1 MFYLLFEPMC
11 KIILPGTVRGKEGE
25 ADEKEMA
32 RQQHQLLRVKM
43 AAKDP
48 RRWKTI
54 VRLSSEVSQ
63 RPHGHVIGRVEWRG
77 NRLNCDL
84 KYS

>member
-1 MFYLLFEPMC
+1 MFYLLFELLC
-11 KIILPGTVRGKEGE
+11 KNKILPGTVRGKEGE

-43 AAKDP
+43 AAKDR
-48 RRWKTI
+48 RRWKMI

-63 RPHGHVIGRVEWRG
+63 RPHGHVIARMQWRG
-77 NRLNCDL
+77 NKGQLRP
-84 KYS
+84 